1 MTTRDVLLQDLQNS
15 DPAIRSAAVEH
26 PRSARHHVE
35 LALKD
40 TDITV
45 RRAAERVALARFRDL
60 LAPKT
65 RF

>member
-1 MTTRDVLLQDLQNS
+1 MNTRDILLQDLQDSN
-15 DPAIRSAAVEH
+15 PAIRSAAVEH
-26 PRSARHHVE
+26 PRAARHHVE
-35 LALKD
+35 LGLRD

-60 LAPKT
+60 LVPKT